1 MTPSPPDTIPS
12 QKTAH
17 GLLAHA
23 GRYTP
28 EKYAEAKA
36 TFVAAQLKR
45 RILDALAETETPLSA
60 AHRQELADLLTGGEP
75 R

>member
-1 MTPSPPDTIPS
+1 MSTQPIPS
-12 QKTAH
+12 QSKAH

-23 GRYTP
+23 HRYGPP
-28 EKYAEAKA
+28 EKAEAAKA

-45 RILDALAETETPLSA
+45 RITAALAEVELTPE
-60 AHRQELADLLTGGEP
+60 HRAELAALLDGGV

>member
-1 MTPSPPDTIPS
+1 LSTEPIPS
-12 QKTAH
+12 QATAH

-23 GRYTP
+23 HRYGP
-28 EKYAEAKA
+28 PKKAEAAKA

-45 RILDALAETETPLSA
+45 RIADALAEVNLTIE
-60 AHRQELADLLTGGEP
+60 HRAELAALLTGEAGD